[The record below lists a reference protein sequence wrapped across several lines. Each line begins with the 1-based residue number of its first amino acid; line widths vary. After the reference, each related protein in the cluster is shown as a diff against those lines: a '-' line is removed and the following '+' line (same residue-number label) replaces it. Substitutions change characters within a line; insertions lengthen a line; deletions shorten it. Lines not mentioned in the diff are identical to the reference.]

1 MLTIPK
7 VLTSI
12 PDPASPLTPL
22 NKRISVRGERGEGGQ
37 SRVSADL
44 RAYVTRGKGRGGERE
59 RGRTRFCLLRRTEER
74 QSDRATGGQ
83 KREREGERE
92 FVSGPFLPP
101 PSSSSSFPWKDTEK
115 QRHVPR
121 KEKQKNGSFARF

>member
-22 NKRISVRGERGEGGQ
+22 NKRISVRG
-37 SRVSADL
+37 VNPVLSADL